1 MATGTGGIA
10 TQLNANTL
18 YTDTTGNLLGP
29 YQDHAERNRCV
40 TYASA
45 ISAGFTVANASRYTS
60 NTNRL
65 VRYSDLSCSAPLRI
79 RLTINISSDS
89 TLYNNGPITFT
100 PAGARVNLDP
110 ILPRAAAPK
119 IEDVREVES
128 LEITDNDVESLPMS
142 YNEDTLL
149 NKNQTEYSVD
159 KRMTLMSV
167 DEVLQIADEYE
178 RETIDNIYGAVA
190 VLLGVTL
197 TKDGG
202 VNLLTDTSYGPSAV
216 LNSNKT
222 VTFTLINKPAAS
234 SSDYG
239 QYVLTHK
246 GAAMSYLVN
255 SSGLCPA
262 GGLYVLN
269 STSSAQNQS
278 ITISGPGTYTFNAYW
293 IKRSGSVTPDPS
305 TPTTT
310 YTFRLRF
317 ALDGIAVYQV
327 YVKFECT
334 IYSST
339 GAVLGTCNVPGT
351 AYRPYELPA
360 DKAVINTQSYYYI
373 DLWTGTTAPTYVK
386 VSNAI
391 FRHNANNLGN
401 WLVTDYDIQNRGFF
415 GSSPSLSGSGLAYYT
430 LNPRGNIY
438 SVDYLVGGGALEPI
452 DPVLPR

>member
-1 MATGTGGIA
+1 MATGTNGIA
-10 TQLNANTL
+10 TQSNANTL
-18 YTDTTGNLLGP
+18 YVNTTGNLLGP
-29 YQDHAERNRCV
+29 YPDHAERNRCI

-79 RLTINISSDS
+79 RLTIDISSDS

-100 PAGARVNLDP
+100 PAGARVNFEP

-128 LEITDNDVESLPMS
+128 LEITDNDVETLPLS
-142 YNEDTLL
+142 YNEDSLL
-149 NKNQTEYSVD
+149 NKDSVD
-159 KRMTLMSV
+159 EPMSLMSI
-167 DEVLQIADEYE
+167 DEVLQVADEFE
-178 RETIDNIYGAVA
+178 KKESVDNVHGAVA

-197 TKDGG
+197 IKDGG
-202 VNLLTDTSYGPSAV
+202 TNLLTDTSYGPSAV

-239 QYVLTHK
+239 TYVLSHA
-246 GAAMSYLVN
+246 GNAMSYLTN

-269 STSSAQNQS
+269 STSSAQTQS

-293 IKRSGSVTPDPS
+293 IKRSVTPTPDPS

-310 YTFRLRF
+310 YKVRVRIQLV
-317 ALDGIAVYQV
+317 DIAVYSFRV
-327 YVKFECT
+327 GIGDWT
-334 IYSST
+334 IYGSA
-339 GAVLGTCNVPGT
+339 GIELGSGSFPPTE
-351 AYRPYELPA
+351 YRPEQLPA
-360 DKAVINTQSYYYI
+360 DIDTSQITPGGGSWSYIEIWSGTTRPVYI
-373 DLWTGTTAPTYVK
+373 DPG
-386 VSNAI
+386 SI
-391 FRHNANNLGN
+391 SFSHRANNMAYWN
-401 WLVTDYDIQNRGFF
+401 A
-415 GSSPSLSGSGLAYYT
+415 GSYSIVNT
-430 LNPRGNIY
+430 MNIY
-438 SVDYLVGGGALEPI
+438 YGYELKQGHSTTIYNFDLKCSGIHML
-452 DPVLPR
+452 

>member
-1 MATGTGGIA
+1 MATGTNGIA

-29 YQDHAERNRCV
+29 YPDHAERNRCV

-60 NTNRL
+60 NTKRL

-79 RLTINISSDS
+79 RLTIDISSDS

-100 PAGARVNLDP
+100 PAGARVDFEP

-128 LEITDNDVESLPMS
+128 LEITDNDAETLSLS

-149 NKNQTEYSVD
+149 NKESGHEP
-159 KRMTLMSV
+159 MSLMSV
-167 DEVLQIADEYE
+167 DEVLQIADDYE
-178 RETIDNIYGAVA
+178 RETIDNTYGAVA
-190 VLLGVTL
+190 ILLGVTL

-216 LNSNKT
+216 LTSNKT
-222 VTFTLINKPAAS
+222 VTFTLINKPVAS

-239 QYVLTHK
+239 QYTLSHV

-293 IKRSGSVTPDPS
+293 IKKSGSVTPDPS

-310 YTFRLRF
+310 YKVRVRIQLV
-317 ALDGIAVYQV
+317 DIAVYSFRV
-327 YVKFECT
+327 GIGDWT
-334 IYSST
+334 IYGSA
-339 GAVLGTCNVPGT
+339 GIELGRGSFPATE
-351 AYRPYELPA
+351 YRPNQLPA
-360 DKAVINTQSYYYI
+360 DIDTSQVTPGSGGSWYYI
-373 DLWTGTTAPTYVK
+373 EIWSGTTRPIYIDPGLI
-386 VSNAI
+386 S
-391 FRHNANNLGN
+391 FSHRANNMAYWN
-401 WLVTDYDIQNRGFF
+401 A
-415 GSSPSLSGSGLAYYT
+415 GSYSIVNTMNMYYGYELKQGYSTTIYNFDLRCSGIHML
-430 LNPRGNIY
+430 
-438 SVDYLVGGGALEPI
+438 
-452 DPVLPR
+452 